1 MGWFTDLFGSKPAPQ
16 KKPKQKTYN
25 APTNRAEVIAAAMAV
40 HRRERAHAQ
49 GVLEKALQELQ
60 AKPPRPSDVAAMTR
74 LLSLRQAVLSM
85 KGHMAHDLKRFKVLA
100 GVKGLM
106 ESGAGSAAKPQ
117 SPQNPGPRPTG
128 RPGSQGAKR

>member
-1 MGWFTDLFGSKPAPQ
+1 MSWFKDLFSSKPAPK
-16 KKPKQKTYN
+16 KKPAQKTYN
-25 APTNRAEVIAAAMAV
+25 APSNRAEVIAAALAV

-49 GVLEKALQELQ
+49 GVLQQALQELQ
-60 AKPPRPSDVAAMTR
+60 AKPPRPSDLVGMTR

-106 ESGAGSAAKPQ
+106 ESGGGGPVKPK
-117 SPQNPGPRPTG
+117 SPKNPTARPPA

>member
-1 MGWFTDLFGSKPAPQ
+1 MSWFKDLFGGKPAPK
-16 KKPKQKTYN
+16 KKPKPKTYN

-49 GVLEKALQELQ
+49 GVLEKALQELK
-60 AKPPRPSDVAAMTR
+60 AKPPRPSDIAGMTR

-106 ESGAGSAAKPQ
+106 ESGAGSVAKSE
-117 SPQNPGPRPTG
+117 SPKNPDPRPPG